1 MYRLPLL
8 AVALFLGLL
17 AAPARA
23 QDPLLR
29 SALSLYDRVQTHQLD
44 NGLRV
49 ALIPSPGAATV
60 TTMLVYKVGS
70 ADELLDQTGLSHY
83 LEHLMFKGTDKLMPG
98 DIDRATL
105 KNGGA
110 NNAFTSE
117 DVTAYHFDF
126 AADRW
131 EKALEIEADR
141 MRNLRIDSRHEFEQE
156 KGAVIEELN
165 ETRTSPGIWNTRP
178 SCPCCSPPRGP
189 TATR

>member
-1 MYRLPLL
+1 MMRFLMAL
-8 AVALFLGLL
+8 AALMAGLL
-17 AAPARA
+17 QPTWA
-23 QDPLLR
+23 QDPLLK
-29 SALSLYDRVQTHQLD
+29 SAVALYDRVQTHQLE

-49 ALIPSPGAATV
+49 ALVPMPGAATV
-60 TTMLVYKVGS
+60 TTMLIYKVGS

-141 MRNLRIDSRHEFEQE
+141 IRNSSKRR
-156 KGAVIEELN
+156 A
-165 ETRTSPGIWNTRP
+165 R
-178 SCPCCSPPRGP
+178 
-189 TATR
+189 